1 MKSWTNKNTYINLLQ
16 NHDETFLL
24 HQLAEDQS
32 ISHAFDLGEF
42 FNRQQTG
49 FRIKE
54 IQNDEILKKF
64 MTPIA
69 TFEDSA
75 NADYEMT
82 MIDRTN

>member
-1 MKSWTNKNTYINLLQ
+1 M
-16 NHDETFLL
+16 
-24 HQLAEDQS
+24 
-32 ISHAFDLGEF
+32 
-42 FNRQQTG
+42 
-49 FRIKE
+49 KE

>member
-1 MKSWTNKNTYINLLQ
+1 M
-16 NHDETFLL
+16 
-24 HQLAEDQS
+24 
-32 ISHAFDLGEF
+32 
-42 FNRQQTG
+42 
-49 FRIKE
+49 KE

-82 MIDRTN
+82 MIDRTNKKYKPEYEFVAIAEGNDLPFYIFTYNIEMT